1 MQCFSDEFF
10 KSTQNRS
17 GSATNVTAASGQNPT
32 YRPALLMLL
41 FLLLLLLLLLL
52 PLLDFSCFV
61 KPRRVIPV
69 RLGRKGRENAKQ
81 SGTTGGQ
88 GPGKA
93 DNWRA
98 RSRDGGQLAGRFQG
112 RRTTGMQGLG
122 KVDNWRVKTEST
134 QKRRTTGGQGPGK
147 AEHWW
152 AGPGKAD
159 NWRARSREG
168 GQPVGRVQGRR
179 TTGAMS
185 SPINSYCQVSRH

>member
-52 PLLDFSCFV
+52 PSLDFSCFV

-81 SGTTGGQ
+81 SGTSGGQ

-93 DNWRA
+93 DTE
-98 RSRDGGQLAGRFQG
+98 G
-112 RRTTGMQGLG
+112 
-122 KVDNWRVKTEST
+122 VKES
-134 QKRRTTGGQGPGK
+134 
-147 AEHWW
+147 
-152 AGPGKAD
+152 
-159 NWRARSREG
+159 
-168 GQPVGRVQGRR
+168 V
-179 TTGAMS
+179 
-185 SPINSYCQVSRH
+185 

>member
-69 RLGRKGRENAKQ
+69 RFGRKGREN
-81 SGTTGGQ
+81 
-88 GPGKA
+88 
-93 DNWRA
+93 RE
-98 RSRDGGQLAGRFQG
+98 
-112 RRTTGMQGLG
+112 
-122 KVDNWRVKTEST
+122 TE
-134 QKRRTTGGQGPGK
+134 
-147 AEHWW
+147 W
-152 AGPGKAD
+152 D

-168 GQPVGRVQGRR
+168 RQLAGKVQGRR
-179 TTGAMS
+179 TTGG
-185 SPINSYCQVSRH
+185 QVPGEADNWHAGPRKGG